1 MLQFDNNQNAQAD
14 SHFERDSE
22 FVSKQHQSNILMSKI
37 VRTERPTFCIH
48 CGARLEEE
56 DRFCTECGAK
66 IEAEVL
72 DAEGSEKNEENESA
86 KVEQKSPAPLISS
99 DRMASIAE
107 TTARKLGAAS
117 DILKDIEFFRK
128 QSQNENRALQGHSAP
143 EQLKLESTE
152 QKKNLLTGTY
162 VHKASTQTMYLTIES
177 VTDNDVKANVKS
189 VFDNGSYALEN
200 YVGTL
205 YGAGISLRLTNYELH
220 TDYTIRLGESFLGL
234 VDENSISGNFSG
246 EFTGYCIFRKS

>member
-1 MLQFDNNQNAQAD
+1 MPHFANNQNAQAD
-14 SHFERDSE
+14 SHSE
-22 FVSKQHQSNILMSKI
+22 HVSQSSSKQMVKQVQHDKGLKNISPI
-37 VRTERPTFCIH
+37 RPRFCIH

-99 DRMASIAE
+99 DRMTSIAE
-107 TTARKLGAAS
+107 TTARKFGAPA
-117 DILKDIEFFRK
+117 DILKSSELFLK
-128 QSQNENRALQGHSAP
+128 AAENENRALQLRIESA
-143 EQLKLESTE
+143 E
-152 QKKNLLTGTY
+152 QKKNLFTGTY

-189 VFDNGSYALEN
+189 VFDNGSYAIEN

-246 EFTGYCIFRKS
+246 EFTGYCIFRKC

>member
-1 MLQFDNNQNAQAD
+1 MPQFANNQNAQAA
-14 SHFERDSE
+14 SHSE
-22 FVSKQHQSNILMSKI
+22 HVSQSSSKQMVKQVQHDKGLKNTSPI
-37 VRTERPTFCIH
+37 RPPFCIH
-48 CGARLEEE
+48 CGARLEEK

-107 TTARKLGAAS
+107 TTARKFGAPA
-117 DILKDIEFFRK
+117 DILKSSELFLK
-128 QSQNENRALQGHSAP
+128 AAENENRALQLRIESA
-143 EQLKLESTE
+143 E

-162 VHKASTQTMYLTIES
+162 VYKARTQTMYLTIES
-177 VTDNDVKANVKS
+177 VTGNDVKANVKS
-189 VFDNGSYALEN
+189 VFDNGSYAIEN

-246 EFTGYCIFRKS
+246 EFTGYCIFRKC

>member
-1 MLQFDNNQNAQAD
+1 MPQFHNNQNAQAANH
-14 SHFERDSE
+14 SERDSE
-22 FVSKQHQSNILMSKI
+22 FVSKQHQSNILTSKI

-72 DAEGSEKNEENESA
+72 GAEGSEKNEE
-86 KVEQKSPAPLISS
+86 KSPAPLISS

-107 TTARKLGAAS
+107 TTARKFGAPA
-117 DILKDIEFFRK
+117 DILKSSEFFLNPTK
-128 QSQNENRALQGHSAP
+128 NENRALQLRIESA
-143 EQLKLESTE
+143 E
-152 QKKNLLTGTY
+152 QKKNLFTGTY
-162 VHKASTQTMYLTIES
+162 VHKANTQTMYLTIES

-189 VFDNGSYALEN
+189 VFDNGSYVIEN
-200 YVGTL
+200 YIGTL

-220 TDYTIRLGESFLGL
+220 TDYTIRLGESFLG
-234 VDENSISGNFSG
+234 VVNENSISGNFSG